1 MMLLAGARIHRLL
14 GNSASLGPGLPY
26 PALLLDLIHPSAWN
40 RNSANFA
47 IKEFS
52 EVCRDAQP
60 SSICSSVLT
69 FQCAGG
75 LRSGGSWVSLS
86 PSFVSSNCFWVRK
99 AAPERSAPERSAA
112 GKSAP
117 ESFVTQRIAPERS
130 APARFAPARF
140 APARNAPERFAQERS
155 ASGRC
160 APERSAS
167 ERSAQERSAPERFAL
182 KNSAPERFVLRRSTP
197 SSSASESFTSERSG
211 TTSMALPPFQEFQTS
226 TLCRRISR
234 CDWSAI

>member
-1 MMLLAGARIHRLL
+1 MLRPGHYTPVLL
-14 GNSASLGPGLPY
+14 VA
-26 PALLLDLIHPSAWN
+26 LIHLSAWN
-40 RNSANFA
+40 RNSRKFA
-47 IKEFS
+47 FKEFS

-86 PSFVSSNCFWVRK
+86 PSFVSSNCFSVRK
-99 AAPERSAPERSAA
+99 AAPER
-112 GKSAP
+112 SAP

-130 APARFAPARF
+130 APAR
-140 APARNAPERFAQERS
+140 NAPERFAQERS
-155 ASGRC
+155 ASGRF
-160 APERSAS
+160 AQERSAS
-167 ERSAQERSAPERFAL
+167 GRFAQERSAPERFAL
-182 KNSAPERFVLRRSTP
+182 KNSAPERFVLRKSTP

>member
-1 MMLLAGARIHRLL
+1 MGH
-14 GNSASLGPGLPY
+14 GCCCV
-26 PALLLDLIHPSAWN
+26 
-40 RNSANFA
+40 FA
-47 IKEFS
+47 IVRSLTSAGSMRRRLKKSIRSSFASRPSLELYETDRGYSNTGSCPYSLNVVEKEFS
-52 EVCRDAQP
+52 EVCRDAQL

-99 AAPERSAPERSAA
+99 AAPERSAPERSAPERSAA

-130 APARFAPARF
+130 APERF

-167 ERSAQERSAPERFAL
+167 GRFASERSASRRFASESFAPESIALEKLAPERSAQERSAPER
-182 KNSAPERFVLRRSTP
+182 SAPRRFAP
-197 SSSASESFTSERSG
+197 ESF
-211 TTSMALPPFQEFQTS
+211 AP
-226 TLCRRISR
+226 
-234 CDWSAI
+234 

>member
-117 ESFVTQRIAPERS
+117 ESF
-130 APARFAPARF
+130 

-167 ERSAQERSAPERFAL
+167 GRCASERSAYRRLASERLAPES
-182 KNSAPERFVLRRSTP
+182 KNGRA
-197 SSSASESFTSERSG
+197 
-211 TTSMALPPFQEFQTS
+211 
-226 TLCRRISR
+226 
-234 CDWSAI
+234 